1 MLAFLIKRLLNWN
14 SSFFDNFRM
23 LSLFW
28 DFTILYFYSQ
38 NRNTVQKRLNLE
50 SLIRFA
56 ETNAIQKKA
65 NDLRPSDFLRAFASL
80 SNRNSQQKIQK
91 GAPEKFWQ
99 NKRLESIIID
109 LQSFLSERLENYNRL

>member
-1 MLAFLIKRLLNWN
+1 
-14 SSFFDNFRM
+14 M

-56 ETNAIQKKA
+56 ETNAIQKKQMICDPRIFCGHLQIYRIERV
-65 NDLRPSDFLRAFASL
+65 NKKR
-80 SNRNSQQKIQK
+80 QK

-99 NKRLESIIID
+99 NKRL
-109 LQSFLSERLENYNRL
+109 

>member
-1 MLAFLIKRLLNWN
+1 
-14 SSFFDNFRM
+14 M

-65 NDLRPSDFLRAFASL
+65 NDLRPSNFLRAFGNL
-80 SNRNSQQKIQK
+80 SNRKSQQKK
-91 GAPEKFWQ
+91 TKRCPEKFWQ
-99 NKRLESIIID
+99 NKRL
-109 LQSFLSERLENYNRL
+109 